1 MKQIHSLEEIKKSFK
16 KGNLCVL
23 PTDTIL
29 GIFTDATNHDAVI
42 QIFKTKKR
50 DFSKP
55 LAIFLPTIEEI
66 QKYGIETE
74 RSKKFVKEN
83 LPGAFTILLQA
94 TDFAKSVL
102 SPLLISIDGKIGI
115 RIPKQNNIIQLTKEV
130 IICGTSVNISGQEF
144 AKEEIPP
151 EIAENVEFLL
161 MDSSQ
166 NLSQK
171 PSTVIDFTE
180 NTPTIIRK

>member
-1 MKQIHSLEEIKKSFK
+1 MKQIHSLEEIKKSLK
-16 KGNLCVL
+16 KGHLSVL

-29 GIFTDATNHDAVI
+29 GIFTDATNHDAVVK
-42 QIFKTKKR
+42 IFKTKKR

-55 LAIFLPTIEEI
+55 LAIFLPTIEKI

-74 RSKKFVKEN
+74 SSKKFVKEN

-94 TDFAKSVL
+94 TDFAKSML
-102 SPLLISIDGKIGI
+102 SPLLISSDGKIGI
-115 RIPKQNNIIQLTKEV
+115 RIPKQNNIITLTKEV

-144 AKEEIPP
+144 AKEEIPA

-171 PSTVIDFTE
+171 PSTIVDFTQ
-180 NTPTIIRK
+180 NTLTVVRE